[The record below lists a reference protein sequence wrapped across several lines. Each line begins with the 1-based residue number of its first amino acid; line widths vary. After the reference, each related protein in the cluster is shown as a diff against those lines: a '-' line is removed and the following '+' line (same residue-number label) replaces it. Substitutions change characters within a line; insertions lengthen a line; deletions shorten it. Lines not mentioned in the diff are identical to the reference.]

1 MLKDCMS
8 TNFFNKIPSHGLLI
22 YIVSFS
28 NATFLVEWW
37 NLNKKILFD
46 NRKNK
51 YKCYLNKYDV
61 TLSMWSYVL
70 LHQMDQMLDD

>member
-1 MLKDCMS
+1 MS
-8 TNFFNKIPSHGLLI
+8 TIFFNEIPTHGLLI
-22 YIVSFS
+22 YLVLLFFNI
-28 NATFLVEWW
+28 AFLVEWW
-37 NLNKKILFD
+37 NLDLKILFD

-70 LHQMDQMLDD
+70 LHQMDQMQDD